1 MTQVEVPPGA
11 MGNVFSWCVAF
22 TIFSLIGLQRVK
34 LAQLWYVPLFY
45 PSVLLL
51 PTKWDSRW
59 TLAHTSHIPL
69 PIGTHTHMHTHTHT
83 NPSVPAYPLGS
94 YALPRLDTVQG
105 LHLSAPLR
113 PPSQLMAGQPSETSK
128 TDETRPPDT
137 SILGSQA
144 GPKLLLTAWKF
155 LRFLPYLSSVS
166 NS

>member
-1 MTQVEVPPGA
+1 MRCFYNFFPHWPTESEAGPALVCPSFLPQYASAPHKV
-11 MGNVFSWCVAF
+11 
-22 TIFSLIGLQRVK
+22 GLQV
-34 LAQLWYVPLFY
+34 
-45 PSVLLL
+45 
-51 PTKWDSRW
+51 DSGPHFP
-59 TLAHTSHIPL
+59 HTSTDRYTYSHA
-69 PIGTHTHMHTHTHT
+69 HTHTHT